1 MRKLQTVLA
10 RIPPSFARLP
20 GRGHPGLRGHCHGFL
35 LIFGVLFFAAACSP
49 RDFLTRRLA
58 ADLIASSDTFKSTE
72 QFGLHTGVISNKDY
86 ISPEYLVLQRH
97 GWITGAAHACPP
109 DVAPPPCWQVALT
122 PIGVDT
128 FHDLISNGDA
138 NASYFG
144 VPVAR
149 RQLIG
154 ISGISRSG
162 PSADIEFLWKWV
174 PLNEVGAALYA
185 GGVQYRS
192 TVGFRQYDD
201 GWRVLEGSAP
211 KNDQSLD
218 DALKNSEPAP

>member
-1 MRKLQTVLA
+1 MALPGIRL
-10 RIPPSFARLP
+10 SFARLP
-20 GRGHPGLRGHCHGFL
+20 GRRRPGRRGSCSGLL

-58 ADLIASSDTFKSTE
+58 SDLIAASDTFKSTE
-72 QFGLHTGVISNKDY
+72 QFGLRTGVMSNKDY

-109 DVAPPPCWQVALT
+109 NVAPPPCWQVELT

-138 NASYFG
+138 NGSYFS

-162 PSADIEFLWKWV
+162 PSADVEFLWKWV

-201 GWRVLEGSAP
+201 GWRVVEATAP
-211 KNDQSLD
+211 KNDQTLD